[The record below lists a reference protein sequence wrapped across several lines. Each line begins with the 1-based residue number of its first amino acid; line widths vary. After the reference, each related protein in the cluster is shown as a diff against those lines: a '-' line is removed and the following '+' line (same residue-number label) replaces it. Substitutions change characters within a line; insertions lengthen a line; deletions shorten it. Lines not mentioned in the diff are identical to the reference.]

1 MSSIHKCQK
10 TSVYQP
16 PQKNKLQVQRQPP
29 LVIDDKSFP
38 TLLNELKK
46 TIETKDEDNSL
57 DKDKTNMIYKDKLTF
72 IETDNNS
79 DKKEDD
85 LPDGWV
91 RFKLDRKQKTILKT
105 VKEETYNNT
114 KEEKMDFD
122 SEYLINFFKKRREN
136 YINVYG
142 EDNYRKVFGSLN
154 YYGYYSND
162 YTEEIES
169 NHYSDNEISSREDEI
184 I

>member
-1 MSSIHKCQK
+1 MSSNHKSQK

-16 PQKNKLQVQRQPP
+16 PQKNKLQVQRQLP
-29 LVIDDKSFP
+29 LVMDEKSFP

-79 DKKEDD
+79 DKNDDD

-91 RFKLDRKQKTILKT
+91 RFKLDRKQKTTIKT
-105 VKEETYNNT
+105 VKPV
-114 KEEKMDFD
+114 KEEKTDFD

-142 EDNYRKVFGSLN
+142 EDNYRKVFGLLN

-162 YTEEIES
+162 YTEEIEL
-169 NHYSDNEISSREDEI
+169 NHYSDNEIS
-184 I
+184 

>member
-1 MSSIHKCQK
+1 MSSNDKSQK
-10 TSVYQP
+10 TSFYQP
-16 PQKNKLQVQRQPP
+16 PQKNKLQPQPQ
-29 LVIDDKSFP
+29 LVMDDKSFP
-38 TLLNELKK
+38 TLLNETKK
-46 TIETKDEDNSL
+46 TIETKDEDKSL
-57 DKDKTNMIYKDKLTF
+57 DKDKTSMIYKDKLTF
-72 IETDNNS
+72 IESDNNS

-91 RFKLDRKQKTILKT
+91 RFKLDRKQKITFQP
-105 VKEETYNNT
+105 VKEETHNNT

-122 SEYLINFFKKRREN
+122 SEYLINYFKKRREN

-154 YYGYYSND
+154 YYGND
-162 YTEEIES
+162 YTEEMEV